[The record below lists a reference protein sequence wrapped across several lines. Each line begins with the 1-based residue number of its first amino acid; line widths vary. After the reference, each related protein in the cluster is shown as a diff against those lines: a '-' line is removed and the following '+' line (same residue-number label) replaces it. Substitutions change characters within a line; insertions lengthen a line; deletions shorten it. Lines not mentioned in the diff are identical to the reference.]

1 MFFQLNINNI
11 EPRHTSLARHHQ
23 QTRQRIW
30 KVAWEWL
37 WTVTDLISVFLRADP
52 FSLRFPYIF
61 RLLNFYFDTEYYAI
75 LMSNSFTLIHFRTL
89 ARPLQFLL
97 FAFHSKLIN
106 IIFDLFLLLRLWKQ
120 RQQSIVPWRTAS
132 RHGKW
137 PLIPYHKFPDL
148 VTRGTAWFKIPR
160 SENFKFKQNKLLT
173 LRPCVFRHDF
183 EEIQKNWT
191 MQ

>member
-1 MFFQLNINNI
+1 MTYLATIRVHRIHSFLQISHRATLRLTKINSYFRICMFFQLNINNI

-23 QTRQRIW
+23 QTRQWIW

-97 FAFHSKLIN
+97 FAFHSKQIN
-106 IIFDLFLLLRLWKQ
+106 IMIYFYFYVFENNDSNPSFHEEQLPAMENDL
-120 RQQSIVPWRTAS
+120 
-132 RHGKW
+132 
-137 PLIPYHKFPDL
+137 
-148 VTRGTAWFKIPR
+148 
-160 SENFKFKQNKLLT
+160 
-173 LRPCVFRHDF
+173 
-183 EEIQKNWT
+183 
-191 MQ
+191 